1 MPRRP
6 LLSLEQVQALRQ
18 LEAEGWTRTALAER
32 FNVSRTTIVNY
43 LREDVAPAAPVAP
56 TTRVAVDEFLAGL
69 GELEGERRALA
80 AVAGV
85 LADRVDGARAA
96 GSAAVAARTLAD
108 LIERLAADVRREEGE
123 ARARDALQAIGLK
136 VA

>member
-6 LLSLEQVQALRQ
+6 LLTPEQAREVRDLH
-18 LEAEGWTRTALAER
+18 ETGWTKTALARR
-32 FNVSRTTIVNY
+32 FGCSATTVARY
-43 LREDVAPAAPVAP
+43 LNGGAAAAAVPAPLARE
-56 TTRVAVDEFLAGL
+56 AVDRFVAEL

-96 GSAAVAARTLAD
+96 GSAAVAGKTLAD
-108 LIERLAADVRREEGE
+108 LIERLAADARREQSEE
-123 ARARDALQAIGLK
+123 RARRALKAIGL
-136 VA
+136 